1 MVFYSKLMSRIHI
14 IACLLALYKR
24 ADPKNLRVRPQSLIH
39 TLEHAEKPYLLL
51 QFHNF
56 GCPSTTLRTV
66 SEVEPQTIHE
76 ICPFRSKSRRLTLAK

>member
-1 MVFYSKLMSRIHI
+1 MLYSYS
-14 IACLLALYKR
+14 
-24 ADPKNLRVRPQSLIH
+24 LRD
-39 TLEHAEKPYLLL
+39 LEHVEKPHLLL
-51 QFHNF
+51 SFDYAQDGEPVEPQFHNF